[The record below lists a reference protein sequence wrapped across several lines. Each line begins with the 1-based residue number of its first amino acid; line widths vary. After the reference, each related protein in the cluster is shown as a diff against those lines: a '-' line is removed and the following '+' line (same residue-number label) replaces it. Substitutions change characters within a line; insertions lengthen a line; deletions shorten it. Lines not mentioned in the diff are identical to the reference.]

1 MNVVQNK
8 SYNELVELFVDYRA
22 VLMTEPSS
30 SEEPAAA
37 PAAPDAGDSVD
48 ASDQAKDEDMEEY
61 EEKHR
66 LPPSPPP
73 ISVTDA
79 TTSVDFD
86 SLTID
91 ADSGA
96 VSPASSTCSQR
107 KSPSRQTVQVLM
119 NERHISD
126 ADALSKATAI
136 LEDGPVLEEFLNST
150 ASQLTYYG
158 LVKLHEGVRERQLC
172 VFFRNNH
179 FSTLFKYDGALYL
192 LVTDAGYLDE
202 PNVVWERL
210 NDIDGDTEYLDAQF
224 RSLNVS
230 ETRQQTIISEQEKAR
245 SRQIQEANGEQLS
258 ADQSGEMTGDMD
270 PDFLFALRLQQQEEA
285 IAKRVSP
292 SGSPRGV
299 RKTSG
304 ANASHVSEAEAA
316 AMEQT
321 LQEANESDEDLSSI
335 AEVQQYE
342 RVGNDSN
349 EPSENE
355 SFPMTVDGEIV
366 LTEEELEAQR
376 RAERYYQEQKRMLDQ
391 QAAQHQMQPRRQSQQ
406 QQQQAPSRASHSAK
420 SGSDCTLM

>member
-22 VLMTEPSS
+22 VLMTETPSD
-30 SEEPAAA
+30 EPTA
-37 PAAPDAGDSVD
+37 PGPDAEGNLDFRD
-48 ASDQAKDEDMEEY
+48 LAEEEEEH
-61 EEKHR
+61 EEKPM

-73 ISVTDA
+73 ILVTDA

-91 ADSGA
+91 PESGA
-96 VSPASSTCSQR
+96 VSPSSSTCSQR
-107 KSPSRQTVQVLM
+107 RSPSRQTVQVLM

-136 LEDGPVLEEFLNST
+136 LEDGPVIEEFLNST

-258 ADQSGEMTGDMD
+258 ADPSGEMAENMD

-292 SGSPRGV
+292 SGSPV
-299 RKTSG
+299 RKSSG
-304 ANASHVSEAEAA
+304 AHVSQAEAA

-321 LQEANESDEDLSSI
+321 LQEANTNEDLGTI
-335 AEVQQYE
+335 AEAQQYE
-342 RVGNDSN
+342 HAGNDSN
-349 EPSENE
+349 ETSENE

-366 LTEEELEAQR
+366 VTEEELEAQR

-391 QAAQHQMQPRRQSQQ
+391 QTAQHQMPPRRQPQQ
-406 QQQQAPSRASHSAK
+406 QQQQAPSRASRTGK
-420 SGSDCTLM
+420 SESECNLM